1 MKKVVFS
8 LVLVF
13 TILGV
18 IKVIHEE
25 NIIERVYIMDK

>member
-18 IKVIHEE
+18 IRVIHEE
-25 NIIERVYIMDK
+25 NKIERVYIMDK